1 MLVAEPPEGDTSHP
15 GALPPDPPAGATP
28 LPAARDRSLGTV
40 PSDGRASSPP
50 GKRHAFAAAAVDDG
64 FYVFGGNRHVKG
76 GKPLNFEDLWKFS
89 IAANAWAEVKPV
101 GGLPGSRGHHSLLAL
116 SPHAILLYGGALC
129 NPGCKCY
136 GDTWLFS
143 ATEAKWTFL
152 NATDAPIHRYRQ
164 SRSRRK
170 GTSALLEGS
179 SLHRPPV

>member
-1 MLVAEPPEGDTSHP
+1 M
-15 GALPPDPPAGATP
+15 
-28 LPAARDRSLGTV
+28 
-40 PSDGRASSPP
+40 
-50 GKRHAFAAAAVDDG
+50 DDG

-152 NATDAPIHRYRQ
+152 NATDAPMGRTLLPGARILPSNWLSTFGLCSSPPD
-164 SRSRRK
+164 SRV
-170 GTSALLEGS
+170 
-179 SLHRPPV
+179 P

>member
-1 MLVAEPPEGDTSHP
+1 M
-15 GALPPDPPAGATP
+15 
-28 LPAARDRSLGTV
+28 
-40 PSDGRASSPP
+40 
-50 GKRHAFAAAAVDDG
+50 DDG

-170 GTSALLEGS
+170 GTSALPEGS